1 MTRLDVGSEA
11 IVIGSK
17 WSYLYITSM
26 TNTGTNIAT
35 DSKTIGRKILISI
48 WREKLNEFY
57 KSTRYH
63 SYWILFEYMF
73 SKVWGLRINLILL
86 PRSAKKENL
95 FLCTGKFFF
104 N

>member
-48 WREKLNEFY
+48 LWREKLNEFY
-57 KSTRYH
+57 FPFTVGS
-63 SYWILFEYMF
+63 
-73 SKVWGLRINLILL
+73 L
-86 PRSAKKENL
+86 PDTTHIGSCSSIF
-95 FLCTGKFFF
+95 FLKYGAYV
-104 N
+104 

>member
-17 WSYLYITSM
+17 WSYLYITSTCM

-57 KSTRYH
+57 
-63 SYWILFEYMF
+63 FPF
-73 SKVWGLRINLILL
+73 KVGSLPDTTLIG
-86 PRSAKKENL
+86 SCSNIF
-95 FLCTGKFFF
+95 FLKYGADV
-104 N
+104 